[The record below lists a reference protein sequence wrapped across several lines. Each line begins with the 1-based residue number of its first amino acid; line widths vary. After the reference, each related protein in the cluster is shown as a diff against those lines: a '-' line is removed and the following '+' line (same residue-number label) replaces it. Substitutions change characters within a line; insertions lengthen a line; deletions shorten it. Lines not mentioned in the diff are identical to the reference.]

1 MKYQRQ
7 SEIPKKGEGPSHK
20 KGVQNVIDFIN
31 SNNPKIDVYRGWLV
45 KYNPHFVRRENID
58 WTPEHEYDIAIKNG
72 FKYTY
77 IEIDGSSHD
86 SKTRQIKDG
95 IAEKHA
101 RETGVQ
107 VVRLSLT
114 ECLGDPEDVEL
125 YLMRILWKIIK

>member
-1 MKYQRQ
+1 MRSKYK
-7 SEIPKKGEGPSHK
+7 SETFRSGEGKAHK

-31 SNNPKIDVYRGWLV
+31 KHSKADVYRGWLV

-58 WTPEHEYDIAIKNG
+58 WTPEHEYDIAVCNNL
-72 FKYTY
+72 KYTY
-77 IEIDGSSHD
+77 LEIDGSSHD

-95 IAEKHA
+95 VSEKHA

-114 ECLGDPEDVEL
+114 ECLGDPEDVEV
-125 YLMRILWKIIK
+125 YLMQCLWRYLK